1 MPNSPTRQL
10 NWIKKHRK
18 PVEKTSEEL
27 ENYHRYIASPA
38 TSIILKGMPKAQ
50 VARIRAKLNQKWL
63 TNIMLKRKVAQIS
76 AELVENHE

>member
-10 NWIKKHRK
+10 NWIRNYRK

-27 ENYHRYIASPA
+27 ENYARYLASPQ
-38 TSIILKGMPKAQ
+38 TNIILKGMPRAQ

-76 AELVENHE
+76 KELVENHE